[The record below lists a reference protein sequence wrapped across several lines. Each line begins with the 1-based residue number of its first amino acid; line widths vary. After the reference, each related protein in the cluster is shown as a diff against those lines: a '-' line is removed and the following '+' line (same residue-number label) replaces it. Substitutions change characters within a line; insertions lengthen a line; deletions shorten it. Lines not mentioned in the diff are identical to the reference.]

1 MLDFV
6 IRVNKKYC
14 PRILLEGC
22 KYQIKKN
29 KMGNIINDDFASSSS
44 DESDDESDNES
55 DNKSTKAPKNLR
67 VINDESNDWEFVLIT
82 IIPNSIC

>member
-55 DNKSTKAPKNLR
+55 D
-67 VINDESNDWEFVLIT
+67 
-82 IIPNSIC
+82 